1 LTSFQT
7 NKAAIASPPTNSGA
21 SGMPKANVRLLCIE
35 TLPHQPCEQS
45 KREGRQ
51 PLCTNASAYLQVD
64 EKRD

>member
-1 LTSFQT
+1 
-7 NKAAIASPPTNSGA
+7 
-21 SGMPKANVRLLCIE
+21 MPKANVPLLCIE
-35 TLPHQPCEQS
+35 ALPHQPCEQS